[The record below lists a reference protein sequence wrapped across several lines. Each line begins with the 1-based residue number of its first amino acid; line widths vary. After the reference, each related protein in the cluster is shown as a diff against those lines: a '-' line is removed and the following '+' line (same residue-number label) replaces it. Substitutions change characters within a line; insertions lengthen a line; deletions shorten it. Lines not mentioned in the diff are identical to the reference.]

1 LRIKIFYDEIDFR
14 VKNWK
19 KVKKLIEKVILEKEK
34 IPGDLNFILTNDRT
48 LKDINKTFLKHNY
61 KTDVISF
68 DYGNDDFVSNE
79 IYISIERVKANAKNY
94 KVSYDNELL
103 RVMIHGALHLTGYN
117 DQNEREKDG
126 MKRLEEK
133 WLKIYEVI

>member
-1 LRIKIFYDEIDFR
+1 LRIKSFYDDSDFR

>member
-68 DYGNDDFVSNE
+68 DYGNDDLVANE
-79 IYISIERVKANAKNY
+79 IYISIERVKTNAKNY
-94 KVSYDNELL
+94 KVSYENELL